1 MNEFKNAKEAYE
13 NTPIPAELSERV
25 RMGIQEGRSRYRA
38 RRSRTFRRWA
48 SAAACFCVVL
58 AGLNLSPTIAK
69 AAANVPVLG
78 GLFQVLTFADYDKT
92 EDGIHYDVTVP
103 QVEAESDLAQRV
115 NAIVQEKVD
124 QHLAKA
130 QQDWEEYREAFFAT
144 GGTEEQWAGRQM
156 DVIVDYEIK
165 FQSDTEV
172 SFVVT
177 MAEGWVS
184 SMEERTCYNLNLTEN
199 REITLK
205 DLLGENWAE
214 ISTAAIQRQ
223 IDEEPQKYFTPEMG
237 GFTAVDEN
245 TAFYIREDGVPVA
258 LFAEYEIAPGSTGF
272 PEFPLA

>member
-1 MNEFKNAKEAYE
+1 MKKLEEARRAYE
-13 NTPIPAELSERV
+13 STPIPEELSSRV
-25 RMGIQEGRSRYRA
+25 EEGIRQGRSA
-38 RRSRTFRRWA
+38 RQRRQRLRRRWF
-48 SAAACFCVVL
+48 SAAACL
-58 AGLNLSPTIAK
+58 MLLIAGLNVSPTVAQ
-69 AAANVPVLG
+69 AAAEVPVIG
-78 GLFQVLTFADYDKT
+78 GLFRVLTFVSYDKT
-92 EDGIHYDVTVP
+92 EDDINYSVTVP
-103 QVEAESDLAQRV
+103 EVDAESALAETV
-115 NAIVQEKVD
+115 NKAIQEKVD

-130 QQDWEEYREAFFAT
+130 QQDWEAYREAFFAT

>member
-1 MNEFKNAKEAYE
+1 MKKLEEARRAYE
-13 NTPIPAELSERV
+13 STPIPEELSGRV
-25 RMGIQEGRSRYRA
+25 EEGIRQGRSA
-38 RRSRTFRRWA
+38 RQRRQRLRRRWF
-48 SAAACFCVVL
+48 SAAACL
-58 AGLNLSPTIAK
+58 TLLIAGLNVSPTVAQ
-69 AAANVPVLG
+69 AAAEVPVIG
-78 GLFQVLTFADYDKT
+78 GLFRVLTFVSYDKT
-92 EDGIHYDVTVP
+92 EDDINYSVNVP
-103 QVEAESDLAQRV
+103 EVDAESALAETV
-115 NAIVQEKVD
+115 NKVIQEKVD

-130 QQDWEEYREAFFAT
+130 RQDWEAYREAFFAT

-199 REITLK
+199 REITLE

>member
-1 MNEFKNAKEAYE
+1 MKKLEEARRAYE
-13 NTPIPAELSERV
+13 NTPIPEELSSRV
-25 RMGIQEGRSRYRA
+25 EEGIRQGRGA
-38 RRSRTFRRWA
+38 RQRRQRLRRRWL
-48 SAAACFCVVL
+48 SAAACL
-58 AGLNLSPTIAK
+58 TLLIAGLNMSPTVAQS
-69 AAANVPVLG
+69 AAEVPVIG
-78 GLFQVLTFADYDKT
+78 GLFRVLTFVSYDKT
-92 EDGIHYDVTVP
+92 EDDINYSVTVP
-103 QVEAESDLAQRV
+103 EVDAESALAETV
-115 NAIVQEKVD
+115 NKVIQEKVD

>member
-1 MNEFKNAKEAYE
+1 MKKLEEARRAYE
-13 NTPIPAELSERV
+13 STPIPEELSSRV
-25 RMGIQEGRSRYRA
+25 EEGIRQGRGA
-38 RRSRTFRRWA
+38 RQRRQRLRRRWF
-48 SAAACFCVVL
+48 SAAACL
-58 AGLNLSPTIAK
+58 MLLIAGLNVSPTVAQ
-69 AAANVPVLG
+69 AAAEVPVIG
-78 GLFQVLTFADYDKT
+78 GLFRVLTFVSYDKT
-92 EDGIHYDVTVP
+92 EDDINYSVTVP
-103 QVEAESDLAQRV
+103 EVDAESALAETV
-115 NAIVQEKVD
+115 NKVIQEKVD

>member
-1 MNEFKNAKEAYE
+1 M
-13 NTPIPAELSERV
+13 
-25 RMGIQEGRSRYRA
+25 
-38 RRSRTFRRWA
+38 
-48 SAAACFCVVL
+48 
-58 AGLNLSPTIAK
+58 
-69 AAANVPVLG
+69 
-78 GLFQVLTFADYDKT
+78 LTFVSYDKT
-92 EDGIHYDVTVP
+92 EDDINYSVTVP
-103 QVEAESDLAQRV
+103 EVDAESALAETV
-115 NAIVQEKVD
+115 NKAIQEKVD

>member
-1 MNEFKNAKEAYE
+1 MKKLEEARRAYE
-13 NTPIPAELSERV
+13 STPIPEELSSRV
-25 RMGIQEGRSRYRA
+25 EEGIRQGRSA
-38 RRSRTFRRWA
+38 RQRRQRLRRRWF
-48 SAAACFCVVL
+48 SAAACL
-58 AGLNLSPTIAK
+58 MLLIAGLNVSPTVAQ
-69 AAANVPVLG
+69 AAAEVPVIG
-78 GLFQVLTFADYDKT
+78 GLFRVLTFVSYDKT
-92 EDGIHYDVTVP
+92 EDDINYSVTVP
-103 QVEAESDLAQRV
+103 EVDAESALAETV
-115 NAIVQEKVD
+115 NKAIQEKVD

-130 QQDWEEYREAFFAT
+130 QQDWEAYREAFFAT

-165 FQSDTEV
+165 FRSDTEV

-184 SMEERTCYNLNLTEN
+184 AMEERTCYNLNLTEN
-199 REITLK
+199 REITLE

-223 IDEEPQKYFTPEMG
+223 IDEEPQKYFAPEDG

-258 LFAEYEIAPGSTGF
+258 LFAKYEIAPGSTGF
-272 PEFPLA
+272 PEFPLG

>member
-1 MNEFKNAKEAYE
+1 MKKLEEARRAYE
-13 NTPIPAELSERV
+13 NTPIPEELSSRV
-25 RMGIQEGRSRYRA
+25 EEGIRQGRGA
-38 RRSRTFRRWA
+38 RQRRQRLRRRWL
-48 SAAACFCVVL
+48 SAAACL
-58 AGLNLSPTIAK
+58 TLLIAGLNMSPTVAQ
-69 AAANVPVLG
+69 AAAQVPVLG
-78 GLFQVLTFADYDKT
+78 GLFRVLTFVEYDRT
-92 EDGIHYDVTVP
+92 EDGIHYSVTVP
-103 QVEAESDLAQRV
+103 EVDAESALAETV
-115 NAIVQEKVD
+115 NKVIQEKVD

>member
-1 MNEFKNAKEAYE
+1 MKKLEEARRAYE
-13 NTPIPAELSERV
+13 NTPIPKELSSRV
-25 RMGIQEGRSRYRA
+25 EEGIRQGRGA
-38 RRSRTFRRWA
+38 RQRRQRLRRRWL
-48 SAAACFCVVL
+48 SAAACL
-58 AGLNLSPTIAK
+58 TLLIAGLNMSPTVAQ
-69 AAANVPVLG
+69 AAAEVPVIG
-78 GLFQVLTFADYDKT
+78 GLFRVLTFVSYDKT
-92 EDGIHYDVTVP
+92 EDDINYSVTVP
-103 QVEAESDLAQRV
+103 EVDAESALAETV
-115 NAIVQEKVD
+115 NKVIQEKVD

>member
-1 MNEFKNAKEAYE
+1 MKKLEEARRAYE
-13 NTPIPAELSERV
+13 STPIPEELSSRV
-25 RMGIQEGRSRYRA
+25 EEGIRQGRGA
-38 RRSRTFRRWA
+38 RQRRQRLRRRWL
-48 SAAACFCVVL
+48 SAAACL
-58 AGLNLSPTIAK
+58 TLLIAGLNMSPTVAQ
-69 AAANVPVLG
+69 AAAEVPVIG
-78 GLFQVLTFADYDKT
+78 GLFRVLTFVSYDKT
-92 EDGIHYDVTVP
+92 EDDINYSVTVP
-103 QVEAESDLAQRV
+103 EVDAESALAETV
-115 NAIVQEKVD
+115 NKVIQEKVD

>member
-1 MNEFKNAKEAYE
+1 MKKLEEARRAYE
-13 NTPIPAELSERV
+13 STPIPEELSSRV
-25 RMGIQEGRSRYRA
+25 EEGIRQGRSA
-38 RRSRTFRRWA
+38 RQRRQRLRRRWF
-48 SAAACFCVVL
+48 SAAACL
-58 AGLNLSPTIAK
+58 TLLIAGLNVSPTVAQ
-69 AAANVPVLG
+69 AAAEVPVIG
-78 GLFQVLTFADYDKT
+78 GLFRVLTFVSYDKT
-92 EDGIHYDVTVP
+92 EDDINYSVTVP
-103 QVEAESDLAQRV
+103 EVDAESALAETV
-115 NAIVQEKVD
+115 NKVIQEKVD

-130 QQDWEEYREAFFAT
+130 QQDWEAYREAFFAT

-165 FQSDTEV
+165 FRSDTEV

-184 SMEERTCYNLNLTEN
+184 AMEERTCYNLNLTEN
-199 REITLK
+199 REITLE
-205 DLLGENWAE
+205 DLLGEDWAE
-214 ISTAAIQRQ
+214 IGTAAIQRQ

>member
-1 MNEFKNAKEAYE
+1 MKKLEEARRAYE
-13 NTPIPAELSERV
+13 STPIPEELSSRV
-25 RMGIQEGRSRYRA
+25 EEGIRQGRGA
-38 RRSRTFRRWA
+38 RQRRQRLRRRWL
-48 SAAACFCVVL
+48 SAAACL
-58 AGLNLSPTIAK
+58 TLLIAGLNMSPTVAQ
-69 AAANVPVLG
+69 AAAEVPVIG
-78 GLFQVLTFADYDKT
+78 GLFRVLTFVSYDKT
-92 EDGIHYDVTVP
+92 EDDINYSVTVP
-103 QVEAESDLAQRV
+103 EVDAESALAETV
-115 NAIVQEKVD
+115 NKVIQEKVD

-205 DLLGENWAE
+205 DHLGENWAE
-214 ISTAAIQRQ
+214 ISNAAIQRQ
-223 IDEEPQKYFTPEMG
+223 IDEEPQKNFTPEMG
-237 GFTAVDEN
+237 GFTTVDET

>member
-1 MNEFKNAKEAYE
+1 MKKLEEARRAYE
-13 NTPIPAELSERV
+13 STPIPEELSSRV
-25 RMGIQEGRSRYRA
+25 EEGIRQGRGA
-38 RRSRTFRRWA
+38 RQRRQRLRRRWL
-48 SAAACFCVVL
+48 SAAACL
-58 AGLNLSPTIAK
+58 TLLIAGLNMSPTVAR
-69 AAANVPVLG
+69 AAAEVPVIG
-78 GLFQVLTFADYDKT
+78 GLFRVLTFVSYDKT
-92 EDGIHYDVTVP
+92 EDDINYSVTVP
-103 QVEAESDLAQRV
+103 EVDAESALAETV
-115 NAIVQEKVD
+115 NKAIQEKVD

-165 FQSDTEV
+165 FRSDTEV
-172 SFVVT
+172 SFVIT

>member
-1 MNEFKNAKEAYE
+1 MKKLEEARRAYE
-13 NTPIPAELSERV
+13 NTPIPEELSSRV
-25 RMGIQEGRSRYRA
+25 EEGIRQGRGA
-38 RRSRTFRRWA
+38 RQRRQRLRRRWL
-48 SAAACFCVVL
+48 SAAACL
-58 AGLNLSPTIAK
+58 TLLIAGLNMSPTVAQ
-69 AAANVPVLG
+69 AAAEVPVIG
-78 GLFQVLTFADYDKT
+78 GLFRVLTFVSYDKT
-92 EDGIHYDVTVP
+92 EDDINYSVTVP
-103 QVEAESDLAQRV
+103 EVDAESALAETV
-115 NAIVQEKVD
+115 NKVIQEKVD

-237 GFTAVDEN
+237 GFTTVDER
-245 TAFYIREDGVPVA
+245 TDFYIREDGVPVA

>member
-1 MNEFKNAKEAYE
+1 MKKLEEARRAYE
-13 NTPIPAELSERV
+13 NTPIPEELSSRV
-25 RMGIQEGRSRYRA
+25 EEGIRQGRGA
-38 RRSRTFRRWA
+38 RQRRQRLRRRWL
-48 SAAACFCVVL
+48 SAAACL
-58 AGLNLSPTIAK
+58 TLLIAGLNMSPTVAQ
-69 AAANVPVLG
+69 AAAEVPVIG
-78 GLFQVLTFADYDKT
+78 GLFRVLTFVSYDKT
-92 EDGIHYDVTVP
+92 EDDINYSVTVP
-103 QVEAESDLAQRV
+103 EVDAESALAETV
-115 NAIVQEKVD
+115 NKVIQEKVD

>member
-1 MNEFKNAKEAYE
+1 MKKLEEARRAYE
-13 NTPIPAELSERV
+13 NTPIPEELSSRV
-25 RMGIQEGRSRYRA
+25 EEGIRQGRGA
-38 RRSRTFRRWA
+38 RQRRQRLRRRWF
-48 SAAACFCVVL
+48 SAAACVML
-58 AGLNLSPTIAK
+58 LIAGLNVSPTVAQ
-69 AAANVPVLG
+69 AAAEVPVIG
-78 GLFQVLTFADYDKT
+78 GLFRVLTFVSYDKT
-92 EDGIHYDVTVP
+92 EDDINYSVTVP
-103 QVEAESDLAQRV
+103 EVDAESALAETV
-115 NAIVQEKVD
+115 NKVIQEKVD

>member
-1 MNEFKNAKEAYE
+1 MKKLEEARRAYE
-13 NTPIPAELSERV
+13 STPIPEELSSRV
-25 RMGIQEGRSRYRA
+25 EEGIRQGRGA
-38 RRSRTFRRWA
+38 RQRRQRLRRRWL
-48 SAAACFCVVL
+48 SAAACL
-58 AGLNLSPTIAK
+58 TLLIAGLNMSPTVAR
-69 AAANVPVLG
+69 AAAEVPVIG
-78 GLFQVLTFADYDKT
+78 GLFRVLTFVSYDKT
-92 EDGIHYDVTVP
+92 EDDINYSVTVP
-103 QVEAESDLAQRV
+103 EVDAESALAETV
-115 NAIVQEKVD
+115 NKAIQEKVD

>member
-1 MNEFKNAKEAYE
+1 MKKLEEARRAYE
-13 NTPIPAELSERV
+13 NTPIPEELSSRV
-25 RMGIQEGRSRYRA
+25 EEGIRQCRGA
-38 RRSRTFRRWA
+38 RQRRQRLRRRWL
-48 SAAACFCVVL
+48 SAAACL
-58 AGLNLSPTIAK
+58 TLLIAGLNMSPTVAQ
-69 AAANVPVLG
+69 AAAEVPVIG
-78 GLFQVLTFADYDKT
+78 GLFRVLTFVSYDKT
-92 EDGIHYDVTVP
+92 EDDINYSVTVP
-103 QVEAESDLAQRV
+103 EVDAESALAETV
-115 NAIVQEKVD
+115 NKVIQEKVD
-124 QHLAKA
+124 KHLAKA